1 MGTLQ
6 TGRLWTSGSMAKLL
20 CLLAWAGLTIG
31 APYQRVDNTELIV
44 EKVMG
49 SLGPQLDSAIE
60 AAILMLEGNTG
71 TGTGRSEAVVH
82 STNVA
87 VKADGEEEIIEV
99 VIDQLGPSIS
109 SAVEAALGSSSQ
121 DEARA
126 KAEAEAAAIEAALN
140 AEQGKADAI
149 AKAEAEAIAKAEAEA
164 AAAAESEAAEAA
176 AFEQE
181 FNQFTSSVSTKTTEG
196 DLVGQVIAALTPS
209 ITEAVKAAL
218 GGQSQTTTVTITQQA
233 QAEAEAQAAALAE
246 AEAAAAAEAEAAQAA
261 AQKKQAIVQQVL
273 TALTSQVEAAVMSA

>member
-109 SAVEAALGSSSQ
+109 SAVEAALVSSSQ

-140 AEQGKADAI
+140 AEQGKAEAI

-233 QAEAEAQAAALAE
+233 
-246 AEAAAAAEAEAAQAA
+246 AAQE
-261 AQKKQAIVQQVL
+261 KQAIVQQVL
-273 TALTSQVEAAVMSA
+273 TALTSQVEAALTSQVEAAVMSAMSSQVEAAVMSA

>member
-60 AAILMLEGNTG
+60 AAIRMLEGNSG
-71 TGTGRSEAVVH
+71 AGRSEAV

-87 VKADGEEEIIEV
+87 AEADDEEDIIEV

-109 SAVEAALGSSSQ
+109 SAVEAALGSSTH

-140 AEQGKADAI
+140 AEQGKA
-149 AKAEAEAIAKAEAEA
+149 EA
-164 AAAAESEAAEAA
+164 AAAEAEAAEAA

-181 FNQFTSSVSTKTTEG
+181 FNEFTSSVATKTTEG

-218 GGQSQTTTVTITQQA
+218 AGQGQTTVTI
-233 QAEAEAQAAALAE
+233 
-246 AEAAAAAEAEAAQAA
+246 
-261 AQKKQAIVQQVL
+261 
-273 TALTSQVEAAVMSA
+273 

>member
-1 MGTLQ
+1 MGTWN
-6 TGRLWTSGSMAKLL
+6 RSSFRH
-20 CLLAWAGLTIG
+20 LAAWQSFSVCSPGLALG
-31 APYQRVDNTELIV
+31 APWNQRIGDTELIV

-60 AAILMLEGNTG
+60 AAIRMLEGT
-71 TGTGRSEAVVH
+71 TDAVRSEAVVQ

-87 VKADGEEEIIEV
+87 IEANGEEEIIEV

-109 SAVEAALGSSSQ
+109 SAVQAALASSTQ

-140 AEQGKADAI
+140 AEQGKAEATAKAEAEAI

-164 AAAAESEAAEAA
+164 AAAAEAA

-181 FNQFTSSVSTKTTEG
+181 VNQFTKT
-196 DLVGQVIAALTPS
+196 
-209 ITEAVKAAL
+209 
-218 GGQSQTTTVTITQQA
+218 
-233 QAEAEAQAAALAE
+233 AE
-246 AEAAAAAEAEAAQAA
+246 
-261 AQKKQAIVQQVL
+261 
-273 TALTSQVEAAVMSA
+273 

>member
-71 TGTGRSEAVVH
+71 TGRSEAVVH

-126 KAEAEAAAIEAALN
+126 NAEAEAAAIEAALN

-233 QAEAEAQAAALAE
+233 QAEAEAQAAA
-246 AEAAAAAEAEAAQAA
+246 
-261 AQKKQAIVQQVL
+261 QKKQAIVQQVL
-273 TALTSQVEAAVMSA
+273 TALTSQVEAAVMSAMSSQVEAAVMSA